1 MSFEFTGAYGLPGI
15 QAALETVENVFW
27 WGRFEQ
33 EAFIAGVLESTTVD
47 TGNTGYTDVLRPGLL
62 LGKNSTSGKLNVWD
76 PDGTD
81 GTQDIFG
88 VLGYSQKMK
97 RMGTAVDRWVGWVYT
112 WGFLKADRLL
122 IPGNAD
128 FGISGDT
135 YEHLVRAQLDK
146 RFTFSDQLSGNAFG
160 GWKNVISHSSAYWTA
175 NSNAHTVTEAENNT
189 LFTTKNASADITY
202 TLPVT
207 AKIGLRY
214 GFYAQTDNALTV
226 VAGTADTMVAFNDAA
241 ADSVEFTTAG
251 DQIGGYFEVIGDGSK
266 WLVIPSHWNN
276 STTDQIITI
285 NT

>member
-47 TGNTGYTDVLRPGLL
+47 AGNTGYTDVLRPGLL

-135 YEHLVRAQLDK
+135 YEHLVRAQLNK
-146 RFTFSDQLSGNAFG
+146 RFTLSDLLHGNAFG
-160 GWKNVISHSSAYWTA
+160 GWRNVLAKTAAY
-175 NSNAHTVTEAENNT
+175 SVTEADNGT
-189 LFTTKNASADITY
+189 LFTTTGAAGDITF
-202 TLPVT
+202 TLPTT

-214 GFYAQTDNALTV
+214 GFYATTDNALTV

-276 STTDQIITI
+276 SATDQIITI